1 MDAKNLLVIEDD
13 PAICSLLEATLAG
26 KGFRVIAV
34 DSGEE
39 GLRIIEENRPE
50 LVILDLNLPG
60 MNGLDLC
67 RAIRHDPYMAA
78 LPVLMLTGR
87 SEEDDMVAGFAVG
100 ADDYITKPFS
110 PKVLLARVQAL
121 LRRHPSPPKKAALPA
136 AAKPALLEIRTLGRC
151 ELVYGDKTL
160 VWSEQ
165 FTPTQRLLLTT
176 LLAAPDA
183 RLPLGEVQSSL
194 WPDLPAS
201 RSRATFDSLMTRLRR
216 LLEEE
221 LAPIDVRQH
230 LLLRRGIL
238 SLENVQIDARE
249 FLRLTEQGDQL
260 LRRGELWPAELA
272 FAAAFRLWQGSFVCG
287 GFGSDPAVQLQ
298 DHLEQ
303 QYLEA
308 SQPFARLL
316 AATGRLNE
324 AIKQLRAAQRYNQI
338 DDGVTRLLHQMLLAQ
353 GHPAQARQ
361 LVERHAELLARHGFG
376 QREIK
381 AIVNSFATGAPTSG
395 WLEAVTEDS

>member
-1 MDAKNLLVIEDD
+1 MDTEYLLVIEDD
-13 PAICSLLEATLAG
+13 PAIRSLLEATLAG
-26 KGFRVIAV
+26 GDFRVIAV

-39 GLRIIEENRPE
+39 GLRIIEEHRPQ
-50 LVILDLNLPG
+50 LVLLDLNLPG

-67 RAIRHDPYMAA
+67 RAIRHDPYMTA
-78 LPVLMLTGR
+78 LPVLMLTGL

-110 PKVLLARVQAL
+110 PKVLLARVNAL
-121 LRRHPSPPKKAALPA
+121 LRRQPA
-136 AAKPALLEIRTLGRC
+136 APPVQQEAASAVLEIRTLGRC
-151 ELVYGDKTL
+151 ELIYGGKTL
-160 VWSEQ
+160 IWSER

-221 LAPIDVRQH
+221 LAPIDVRRH

-238 SLENVQIDARE
+238 SLEQVRIDARE
-249 FLRLTEQGDQL
+249 FLRLTEQGEQL
-260 LRRGELWPAELA
+260 LGRGELWPAELA
-272 FAAAFRLWQGSFVCG
+272 FAAAFRLWQGTFVCG
-287 GFGSDPAVQLQ
+287 SFGSDPAAQLQ
-298 DHLEQ
+298 DRLEQ
-303 QYLEA
+303 QYLET

-316 AATGRLNE
+316 AATGRLSE
-324 AIKQLRAAQRYNQI
+324 AIKQLRAAQRYNPI
-338 DDGVTRLLHQMLLAQ
+338 DDGVTRLLHQMFLAQ

-381 AIVNSFATGAPTSG
+381 AIVASFPESAPAQG
-395 WLEAVTEDS
+395 WLER